1 MMAVIFVQRFVI
13 KVSDGIV
20 NFCQDEI
27 KAILANKEALQD
39 LDSIKQRFFDESSKN
54 FAYMNQLF
62 NVINNQVILINAK
75 C

>member
-27 KAILANKEALQD
+27 KAILGHLSIANFCRLG
-39 LDSIKQRFFDESSKN
+39 
-54 FAYMNQLF
+54 
-62 NVINNQVILINAK
+62 
-75 C
+75 